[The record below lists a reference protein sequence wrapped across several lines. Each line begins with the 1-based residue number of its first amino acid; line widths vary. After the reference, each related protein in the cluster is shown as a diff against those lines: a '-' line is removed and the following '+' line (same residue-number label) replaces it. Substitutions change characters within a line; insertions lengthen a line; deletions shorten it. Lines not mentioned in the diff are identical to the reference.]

1 MNEKEVKKIFT
12 KYINNECS
20 EEEQELLDAFLDSY
34 QDKEHVW
41 SEFKIDSE
49 EKFKKKSW
57 TKIEPYVNNKDKKVK
72 KLFGGY
78 LKYIAAAS
86 VLLIF
91 GLTLFFNEKNE
102 PQSIAPVTVNKSVAP
117 GVDKATLT
125 LEDGSQ
131 VVLESGMSFQT
142 NNANSNGEEIV
153 YKTEAKTHSKT
164 VYNHLNIPR
173 GGQFSVK
180 LSDGTQVWLNSE
192 SQLKYPVHFKEG
204 EVRQVEL
211 IYGEAYFDVSPSEK
225 NHGDGFRVSCN
236 EQDVYVLGTEFNIKA
251 YKDETNVYTTLV
263 EGKVD
268 VNTENGN
275 QVLTPNQQLNLDVNT
290 GVSSVLEV
298 DVYNEV
304 SWKEGVFSFNSKS
317 LKEMMKVLSRWY
329 DKDIV
334 FKNKTIENEEFV
346 GVLRKNENL
355 EDILRSIKN
364 FGVIKNFEIDDK
376 KVILE

>member
-1 MNEKEVKKIFT
+1 MNEKEVKKLFT

-20 EEEQELLDAFLDSY
+20 KEEQELLDAFLDSY

-41 SEFKIDSE
+41 PKFKIDSE
-49 EKFKKKSW
+49 ETFKKKSW

-72 KLFGGY
+72 NLFGGY

-102 PQSIAPVTVNKSVAP
+102 QQPIAPVTVNTSVAP

-153 YKTEAKTHSKT
+153 YETGAKTHTKT
-164 VYNHLNIPR
+164 VYNHLTIPR

-211 IYGEAYFDVSPSEK
+211 VYGEAYFDVSTSEK

-329 DKDIV
+329 DMDIV

-346 GVLRKNENL
+346 GILRKNENL